1 MDGTEVEAEND
12 KVSSEDTD
20 NSEECTVFELSL
32 LSVDSG
38 ECNVF
43 ELSLSPVNSALPLS
57 VVVDR
62 LPWDED
68 GCRVDNGELI
78 P

>member
-1 MDGTEVEAEND
+1 MVEAVHAEA
-12 KVSSEDTD
+12 SSEDAD
-20 NSEECTVFELSL
+20 NSGECTVFELTL
-32 LSVDSG
+32 RSVHSG

-62 LPWDED
+62 LPWDVD
-68 GCRVDNGELI
+68 GCIVDNGERI